1 MYQLCSSLDHA
12 LTVKTLPTQALSETM
27 GIALKTTKCL
37 SVYLEVLH
45 LFDFFPS
52 FMPLTGTQDNF
63 SVFSL

>member
-1 MYQLCSSLDHA
+1 
-12 LTVKTLPTQALSETM
+12 M